1 MDIFVL
7 KSLEVEILNKS
18 TELILIQLMFP
29 DLDFLIFRT
38 SELYQ
43 SCSKKA
49 HNQKS
54 RVSKE
59 LKTVKAIQRL
69 QRASKVF
76 KKLMFVQWVSRSRE
90 FSKFQ
95 KVFKSLKNATTN

>member
-1 MDIFVL
+1 MKNEITLLDIFVL

-18 TELILIQLMFP
+18 TELILIQLMSP
-29 DLDFLIFRT
+29 DLDFLIF
-38 SELYQ
+38 Q

-49 HNQKS
+49 RSQKS

-59 LKTVKAIQRL
+59 LKTFKAIQRV

-76 KKLMFVQWVSRSRE
+76 KKVMFVQ
-90 FSKFQ
+90 
-95 KVFKSLKNATTN
+95 